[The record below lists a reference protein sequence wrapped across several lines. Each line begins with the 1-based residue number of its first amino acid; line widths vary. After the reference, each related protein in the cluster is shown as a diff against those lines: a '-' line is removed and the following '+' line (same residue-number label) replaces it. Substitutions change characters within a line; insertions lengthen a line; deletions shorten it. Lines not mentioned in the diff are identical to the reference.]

1 METYPSNGVTESLV
15 WRIQHTIFALHCTTV
30 VTNVSSY
37 CHLVVRRFCN
47 FSDGWKW
54 MEMGWDDEM
63 IPMLSY
69 VLTALENTMARDA
82 IQWSNQHFPEKNM
95 AILGAFL
102 NSNGGYPNSYI
113 LKGLSVLNHP
123 LWGTPIMD
131 TSPIYRGGIPHFQT
145 HYDKPFLTGPT
156 SLLNQADSMPD

>member
-1 METYPSNGVTESLV
+1 MINVTNDDHGYPWKKPQVKTPKKKGNESRLTPAKKSIDKQRSSLDYMETNPSNGVTESLV
-15 WRIQHTIFALHCTTV
+15 WRIQHTIFALHCTTVV

-82 IQWSNQHFPEKNM
+82 IQWSNQHFFRKKHGHIRSFPK
-95 AILGAFL
+95 
-102 NSNGGYPNSYI
+102 
-113 LKGLSVLNHP
+113 LK
-123 LWGTPIMD
+123 WGVP
-131 TSPIYRGGIPHFQT
+131 
-145 HYDKPFLTGPT
+145 
-156 SLLNQADSMPD
+156 